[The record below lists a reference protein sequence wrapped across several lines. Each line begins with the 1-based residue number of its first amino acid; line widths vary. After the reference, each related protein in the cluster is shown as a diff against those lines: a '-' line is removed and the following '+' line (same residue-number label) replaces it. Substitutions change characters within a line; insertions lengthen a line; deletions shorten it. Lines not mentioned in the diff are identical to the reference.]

1 MKHMEKYQFDNVE
14 QSLLEKSMIP
24 FAVYQYIDKHVVS
37 IVLSNGFC
45 NLFGYNDKSKAYY
58 DMDNNMYVNVH
69 PDDIARISDAAVR
82 FAMYDEKY
90 DEFYRSKKMEGEDYH
105 IIHALGE
112 HVVTESGV
120 KLAYVWY
127 IDEGPCTEDYV
138 KYRRELI
145 EFFTETMYKKNTS
158 RVSGFDNLTGLPAMT
173 YFFYLLYK
181 RKDQMLEGGERP
193 AMLFLDFAGMK
204 YFNRKNG
211 FAEGDKL
218 LQAFARILAEYF
230 GNENCSRLGQDHF
243 AVVTQE
249 KGLEDTLNRL
259 FEDCKH
265 INDGKTLYIH
275 VGIYC
280 YSIEEVGASTACDKA
295 KLACDA
301 LKNTYSSCFNY
312 YDKTMKSAEEM
323 KQYIIA
329 NIDKAIEN
337 KWICVYYQPIVRAVN
352 GRVCDEEALARWI
365 DPEKGFMSPADF
377 IPVLEEAQ
385 LIYKLDLCVLDNVI
399 EKIKFMEEKGMFI
412 VPQSINLSRSDF
424 DTCDIVEEIRKR
436 VDAAGIGRDYITIE
450 ITESVI
456 GKDFEFIKEQI
467 HRFKELGFSVWMDDF
482 GSGYSSLDV
491 LQSVEFDLIKF
502 DMSFMRKFE
511 EESSRVILSELMK
524 MTAFLGLDSVCEGVE
539 TKEQV
544 RFLREIGCSK
554 LQGYYYAKPVTKE
567 QIVERYE
574 KGIQIG
580 FENPEESHYFET
592 IGRVNLH
599 DLAVISL
606 ESGSEM
612 NNFFNTLPMAIIEIQ
627 RNNVRFARTNQSYR
641 DFMKRYFGVELSIE
655 AVNYLENMHEAAGDF
670 MNVILKCSEDGKR
683 AFIDEMLPDNSVV
696 HYFVRRL
703 ITNEKNGTVAVVV
716 AVLTIFDSVQ
726 GNSYSNIAKAL
737 ASDYVHLYYVDLETE
752 EFIEYSSG
760 VGEEDLALER
770 HGKNFFA
777 ESKKDA
783 PIYIHP
789 DDSDAFIE
797 SFTKSNVIREINQ
810 KGNYVISY
818 RLKSNGG
825 YINVNLKATRMN
837 DGRHIVIGVN

>member
-1 MKHMEKYQFDNVE
+1 MQMDKYKFSEIEFSLMEK
-14 QSLLEKSMIP
+14 LKIP
-24 FAVYQYIDKHVVS
+24 FAVYQFIDKRVVTL
-37 IVLSNGFC
+37 VLSEGFC
-45 NLFGYNDKSKAYY
+45 NLFGYEDKSKAYY

-69 PDDIARISDAAVR
+69 PDDVARIADEAVI
-82 FAMYDEKY
+82 FALKDEGYDV
-90 DEFYRSKKMEGEDYH
+90 FYRSKKANKDEYH

-112 HVVTESGV
+112 HIVTESGE

-127 IDEGPCTEDYV
+127 TDEGPCTEDYV

-145 EFFTETMYKKNTS
+145 EFFTETMYKENTS

-173 YFFYLLYK
+173 YFFELAGK
-181 RKDQMLEGGERP
+181 RKDQILESGERP
-193 AMLFLDFAGMK
+193 VMVFMDFAGMK

-218 LQAFARILAEYF
+218 LQAFARTLAEYF

-243 AVVTQE
+243 AIVTEE
-249 KGLEDTLNRL
+249 KGLEDILNKL
-259 FEDCKH
+259 FEECRH
-265 INDGKTLYIH
+265 INDGKNLYVH
-275 VGIYC
+275 AGIYRH
-280 YSIEEVGASTACDKA
+280 SLDEVGTSTACDMA

-301 LKNTYSSCFNY
+301 LKNTYASCFNY
-312 YDKTMKSAEEM
+312 YDESMKNAEEM

-329 NIDKAIEN
+329 NLDKAIEN
-337 KWICVYYQPIVRAVN
+337 RWISVYYQPIVRAVN

-365 DPEKGFMSPADF
+365 DPVRGFLSPADF

-385 LIYKLDLCVLDNVI
+385 LIYKLDLCIVDIVL
-399 EKIKFMEEKGMFI
+399 EKIKYMEEKGLFI

-424 DTCDIVEEIRKR
+424 DTCDIVEEIRAR
-436 VDAAGIGRDYITIE
+436 VDNAGINRNYITIE
-450 ITESVI
+450 ITESII

-467 HRFKELGFSVWMDDF
+467 HRFKELGFHVWMDDF

-491 LQSVEFDLIKF
+491 LQSMDFDLIKF

-524 MTAFLGLDSVCEGVE
+524 MSAFLGLDSVCEGVE
-539 TKEQV
+539 TDEQV

-554 LQGYYYAKPVTKE
+554 LQGYYYAKPMPRE

-580 FENPEESHYFET
+580 FENPEEEHYFET

-627 RNNVRFARTNQSYR
+627 DTNVRFARTNQSYR
-641 DFMKRYFGVELSIE
+641 DFMKRYFGFELSNE
-655 AVNYLENMHEAAGDF
+655 AVNYLEGMHEAGESF
-670 MNVILKCSEDGKR
+670 MNVILQCSEEGKR
-683 AFIDEMLPDNSVV
+683 AFIDEKLPDNSTV

-703 ITNEKNGTVAVVV
+703 IANPINNTIAVVV
-716 AVLTIFDSVQ
+716 AVLTIFDSEQ
-726 GNSYSNIAKAL
+726 GDSYANIAKAL

-752 EFIEYSSG
+752 DFIEYSSG

-777 ESKKDA
+777 ECQKDA
-783 PIYIHP
+783 PVYIHSE
-789 DDSDAFIE
+789 DSAAFVE
-797 SFTKSNVIREINQ
+797 SFTKENIIREINQ
-810 KGNYVISY
+810 KGNYKINY
-818 RLKSNGG
+818 RLKSKGD
-825 YINVNLKATRMN
+825 YIYVSLKATRMQ
-837 DGRHIVIGVN
+837 DGRHIIIGVN